1 MFLFMAETLDPAD
14 KKKIEILYERYGKK
28 MFAVSNRILN
38 DKNLSE
44 DALQNSFLS
53 IVKHIERI
61 NLYDED
67 GLEGYVISIA
77 KNEAYNI
84 LRSRKT
90 GFGIEEPCEA
100 DVWQNAEEKV
110 LLREEFDKAV
120 SIMREMDDKYR
131 APLYLF
137 CVMGYSVAE
146 ISSLLHRNG
155 KTVKTQI
162 FRAKK
167 LLADKLKEAGY
178 EH

>member
-1 MFLFMAETLDPAD
+1 MLLFLADMLDPVS
-14 KKKIEILYERYGKK
+14 KKKIEIMYERYGKK
-28 MFAVSNRILN
+28 MFSAANKILN
-38 DKNLSE
+38 DQSLAE
-44 DALQNSFLS
+44 DALQNSFLN
-53 IVKHIERI
+53 IVRYIERI

-84 LRSRKT
+84 LRSRKPET
-90 GFGIEEPCEA
+90 DIEEPCGE
-100 DVWQNAEEKV
+100 DVWENAEEKV
-110 LLREEFDKAV
+110 LLREEFDYAV
-120 SIMREMDDKYR
+120 SVMRGMDDKYR
-131 APLYLF
+131 APLYLY
-137 CVMGYSVAE
+137 CVMGYSMAE
-146 ISSLLHRNG
+146 ISSLLHRNV